1 MQRRIKMVVIDTVKT
16 GENIKEIF
24 KKNNYKIKDIQET
37 FGFGTPQAIYK
48 WFRGD
53 SIPSIDNLVMISSM
67 CNISIDNI
75 IIKKYI

>member
-1 MQRRIKMVVIDTVKT
+1 MVIIDTVKT

-24 KKNNYKIKDIQET
+24 KENNYKVKDIQKI
-37 FGFGTPQAIYK
+37 FGFGTTQAIYK

-53 SIPSIDNLVMISSM
+53 SIPSIDNLIIISSI
-67 CNISIDNI
+67 CNVSIDNI

>member
-1 MQRRIKMVVIDTVKT
+1 MITIDTIKT

-24 KKNNYKIKDIQET
+24 IKNNYKVKDIQKI
-37 FGFGTPQAIYK
+37 FGFGTTQAIYK

-53 SIPSIDNLVMISSM
+53 SIPSIDNLVIISSM
-67 CNISIDNI
+67 CNVSIDDL